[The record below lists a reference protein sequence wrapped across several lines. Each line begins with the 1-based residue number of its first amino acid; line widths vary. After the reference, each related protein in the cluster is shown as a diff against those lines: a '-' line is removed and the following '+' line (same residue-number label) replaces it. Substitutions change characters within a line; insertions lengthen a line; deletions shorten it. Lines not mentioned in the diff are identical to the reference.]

1 MPPSV
6 AVLRN
11 GRGSFFCS
19 TASSTDLS
27 VPPQAEGAG
36 GDGTGPGTVE
46 GGTSYALF
54 PVWVGFI
61 SRDFPSERN
70 SLMLFTGVFLVVRS
84 HGMALKPFTDTLKE
98 REFVMS

>member
-46 GGTSYALF
+46 GGRVTPCFLF
-54 PVWVGFI
+54 GLVSLAEIFHQSETHSCCSPVCF
-61 SRDFPSERN
+61 
-70 SLMLFTGVFLVVRS
+70 
-84 HGMALKPFTDTLKE
+84 
-98 REFVMS
+98 